1 MIQKVFTLFL
11 LAILFSFCAGTPYYS
26 FNYPLTSELVNS
38 SDGSLNALL
47 PSGWFASNDNSHTKI
62 FLFWLIKDD
71 YSGSIL
77 LQEIQVDN
85 STRSRIKKED
95 IKLLAE
101 ISNGFK
107 KESADDYYL
116 SKEPELFIM
125 NERQYCGYE
134 YYSDNTS
141 KRVRVVLFQIGEKFY
156 ECSAIPLTGVWFD
169 KDLREMYN
177 AMHAFINSFGKNSLP

>member
-1 MIQKVFTLFL
+1 MIQKVVTLFL

-26 FNYPLTSELVNS
+26 YNYPLTSELVNS
-38 SDGSLNALL
+38 SDNSLNSLL

-71 YSGSIL
+71 YSGSIT
-77 LQEIQVDN
+77 LQEIHVDN
-85 STRSRIKKED
+85 STRGRITKEGL
-95 IKLLAE
+95 KLLGE

-125 NERQYCGYE
+125 NGKQYCGYE
-134 YYSDNTS
+134 YYADNTS

-177 AMHAFINSFGKNSLP
+177 AMHAFINSFGKNSLL